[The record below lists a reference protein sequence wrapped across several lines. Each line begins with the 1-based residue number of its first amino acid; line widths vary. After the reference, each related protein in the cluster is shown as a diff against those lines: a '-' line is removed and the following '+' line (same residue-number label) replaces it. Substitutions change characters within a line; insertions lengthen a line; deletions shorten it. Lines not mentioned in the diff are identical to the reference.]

1 MILSAIATPK
11 RKRAPKKEQPLA
23 AVVQPEIE
31 VITVEDD
38 VEVIEVV
45 EKPPIKRRSPAGNLG
60 KRSWQKTSVMRERM
74 TGVTDKVAGNR
85 RGEAGPNEFRYPEE
99 GTSRL
104 DSR

>member
-1 MILSAIATPK
+1 MIHSAIATPK
-11 RKRAPKKEQPLA
+11 RKRAPKKVAAEQPLA
-23 AVVQPEIE
+23 AEIQ